1 MIPGKLFIANSN
13 GWKILWIKWLIS
25 KWSGTR
31 NPQKNSKIKNAGVKE
46 ANDWLTAAGT
56 PLGNLIIQ
64 SFFTNK
70 RKIETEIN
78 EQTIAVN
85 KPEEA
90 KLSVSSVSLLLNEVT
105 MNAMVDKPAP
115 LIASKSSAFANS

>member
-1 MIPGKLFIANSN
+1 M
-13 GWKILWIKWLIS
+13 
-25 KWSGTR
+25 R
-31 NPQKNSKIKNAGVKE
+31 GVKE

-78 EQTIAVN
+78 EHTIAVN

-105 MNAMVDKPAP
+105 MNAMVDKTRAVNC
-115 LIASKSSAFANS
+115 I